1 MAFVDLTPKQL
12 LLVSKLG
19 IVIKKETGQHIDL
32 TQDDLLNAIADA
44 MRSISE
50 AKALQLYQELL
61 AEAPIPNK
69 PAKAPKVRM
78 SKEEK
83 RKKRFYRG
91 QYLDD

>member
-1 MAFVDLTPKQL
+1 MAFVDLNPKQL

-19 IVIKKETGQHIDL
+19 VMIKKETGQHIDL
-32 TQDDLLNAIADA
+32 TQDALLNAIAEA
-44 MRSISE
+44 MRNISD

-61 AEAPIPNK
+61 AETPPT
-69 PAKAPKVRM
+69 KVTKERL

-91 QYLDD
+91 QYLYD